1 MTPTRLSI
9 KTPQTR
15 PPLSICESIT
25 HLALH
30 AIGTRV
36 RDLTGAKSNLDDFMT
51 PKGDPG
57 LFGPDSVTWRV
68 HANFTAMM
76 VGGLS
81 SLMVQSLHPRA
92 LSAVWDH
99 SDFRNK
105 LKDRLGRTAS
115 FVAATTYGS
124 KSMAMGAIGRVN
136 MIHANIRGTDLDG
149 QPYIANEPDLIRW
162 VHLAEVSSFL
172 HAYQHLSKTPLSAS
186 ACDLYIQEMR
196 QIGHLLGAVDLP
208 DSWPATQEALAD
220 YRSALRFDARAREIH
235 TVIENFPTDLLDKPF
250 MLLTLRAAW
259 DVMPVWLLQRMEKQP
274 ACVLQV
280 LVTKSALVA
289 ASEPVQWMLDKQ
301 GVRALARQRVQ
312 ADFSLI

>member
-1 MTPTRLSI
+1 MTPRSLSTQ
-9 KTPQTR
+9 TPQSR
-15 PPLSICESIT
+15 PPLSICEPIT
-25 HLALH
+25 RLALN

-36 RDLTGAKSNLDDFMT
+36 RDLTGAKSNLDDFMS

-124 KSMAMGAIGRVN
+124 KAMATNAIRRVN

-172 HAYQHLSKTPLSAS
+172 RAYQHLSKAPLSAS
-186 ACDLYIQEMR
+186 DCDRYVQEMR
-196 QIGHLLGAVDLP
+196 VIGHMLGAPDLP
-208 DSWPATQEALAD
+208 DTWPATQEALAN
-220 YRSALRFDARAREIH
+220 YRSVLRFDQRAREIH
-235 TVIENFPTDLLDKPF
+235 TVINNFPTDLMDKPF
-250 MLLTLRAAW
+250 MLLTLQAAW
-259 DVMPVWLLQRMEKQP
+259 NVMPVWLLERIEKQP
-274 ACVLQV
+274 ACALQV

-301 GVRALARQRVQ
+301 GVGALARQRVQ
-312 ADFSLI
+312 AGSALA